1 MRMKKKYNYDRTD
14 SSEIFKNKSLMAAE
28 NRKKMSKI
36 TYIVICVLTAA
47 VLAACIFAYFFDKV

>member
-1 MRMKKKYNYDRTD
+1 MRMKKKYDYDRTD